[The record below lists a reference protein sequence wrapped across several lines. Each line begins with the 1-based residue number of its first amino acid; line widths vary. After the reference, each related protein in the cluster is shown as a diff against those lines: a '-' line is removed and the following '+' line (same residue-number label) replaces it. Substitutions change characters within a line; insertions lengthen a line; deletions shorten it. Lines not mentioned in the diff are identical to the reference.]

1 MHVRMSGDPVAEG
14 PHIKIC
20 QQDDGTNTQ
29 IGAKHELVEAERA
42 SVAVTTYQVESGGV
56 IADRTGVLSSGC
68 LLLLPPL
75 HLLRLPTHLH
85 NVYCILMIDLL
96 RHTHRQA
103 YSAAAW
109 WKQFCRHS
117 KMELYSGAF
126 RFGFVTVLSPRREKV
141 LGLLT

>member
-68 LLLLPPL
+68 LLLLPPPPLAPIANPPTQCVL
-75 HLLRLPTHLH
+75 HPDDRFVETH
-85 NVYCILMIDLL
+85 
-96 RHTHRQA
+96 T
-103 YSAAAW
+103 
-109 WKQFCRHS
+109 
-117 KMELYSGAF
+117 
-126 RFGFVTVLSPRREKV
+126 
-141 LGLLT
+141 